1 MFELTDSEFTNW
13 RSQFATSNSDKM
25 GLRYKPFC
33 FTEHGVLMLSS
44 VLNSTK
50 AIQVNIQIM
59 RIFTQMRKLLSN
71 NSEFRLTLEEL
82 RKKTENNTKNIEVV
96 FQYLDELIEKTEE
109 QKPRTLIGFKIG

>member
-1 MFELTDSEFTNW
+1 MYGVETKRLKEQVKRNRERFPVDFIFELTDSEFTNW

-59 RIFTQMRKLLSN
+59 RIFTQMRKLLSD

-82 RKKTENNTKNIEVV
+82 RKKNRE
-96 FQYLDELIEKTEE
+96 
-109 QKPRTLIGFKIG
+109 